1 MTRNSV
7 GPRLRRVVGAAWIAA
22 SIALAP
28 AAALAQSGGLAGSLV
43 HLFTST
49 STPDG
54 NQAVAGT
61 LYGAAVRFVVQN
73 ADGNPSTIGAADRI
87 RFFSIA
93 RGASQ
98 LQFASPAG
106 ATREQF
112 RQWATDNAD
121 ALMNLLFPMSISQS
135 VSGRD
140 SAHNQA
146 QQFLLNTAL
155 QLDYA
160 REAARTD
167 RTSSGGLFEVET
179 LTGDA
184 RSAFAI
190 QGLYGFGSNV
200 SVIGRYTHQREG
212 QSLGG
217 GNPLTHSV
225 SIGADVHPAVAIGQ
239 SGVRVGLNGRG
250 GLIFSSTSGVTFGS
264 MDYGGGAW
272 TSVVKDFS
280 RVRIGAGSILE
291 ATKSYVPTS
300 FAGDMTFLADAIN
313 QRPLLFDFTYG
324 GIAGL
329 ALSSRVSLNGKYLQ
343 TAPIH
348 TDGID
353 RTSTTLVMTGV
364 SYLVKGVTPIDV
376 GYKYSDGGGIR
387 GHSIFL
393 QGHFGF

>member
-1 MTRNSV
+1 
-7 GPRLRRVVGAAWIAA
+7 
-22 SIALAP
+22 
-28 AAALAQSGGLAGSLV
+28 
-43 HLFTST
+43 
-49 STPDG
+49 
-54 NQAVAGT
+54 VA
-61 LYGAAVRFVVQN
+61 
-73 ADGNPSTIGAADRI
+73 
-87 RFFSIA
+87 
-93 RGASQ
+93 
-98 LQFASPAG
+98 
-106 ATREQF
+106 
-112 RQWATDNAD
+112 
-121 ALMNLLFPMSISQS
+121 
-135 VSGRD
+135 
-140 SAHNQA
+140 
-146 QQFLLNTAL
+146 
-155 QLDYA
+155 
-160 REAARTD
+160 
-167 RTSSGGLFEVET
+167 
-179 LTGDA
+179 
-184 RSAFAI
+184 
-190 QGLYGFGSNV
+190 
-200 SVIGRYTHQREG
+200 
-212 QSLGG
+212 
-217 GNPLTHSV
+217 
-225 SIGADVHPAVAIGQ
+225 IGADFHPAVALGH
-239 SGVRVGLNGRG
+239 SAVRVGLNGRG

-348 TDGID
+348 TDGLD
-353 RTSTTLVMTGV
+353 RTSTTLVMAGV